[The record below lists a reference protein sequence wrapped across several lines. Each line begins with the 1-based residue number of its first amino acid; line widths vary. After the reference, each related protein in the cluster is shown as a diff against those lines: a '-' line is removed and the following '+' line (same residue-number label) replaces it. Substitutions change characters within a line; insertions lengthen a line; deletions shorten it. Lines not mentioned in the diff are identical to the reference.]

1 VFETAPSVARLG
13 DVTKTYGRGPGAVH
27 ALQGVS
33 LEFTPH
39 TFTAIMGPSGSGKST
54 LLQVA
59 AGLEP
64 PTSGAVKL
72 AGRDLAGM
80 DETALTELRREHVG
94 FVFQSFNLLPTL
106 TVAQNVELPLRLAG
120 RRAGRGQVQA
130 IVERVGLGGRIRHRP
145 FELSGGERQR
155 VAIARALISAPA
167 VTFAD
172 EPTGALDTHVAAEV
186 LALLRETVREG
197 GQTVVMVT
205 HDPVAAASAERVV
218 FLADGRLV
226 DELLAPTAE
235 RVAETLTELG
245 ERVRTCPA

>member
-1 VFETAPSVARLG
+1 VLDSSAVASLG
-13 DVTKTYGRGPGAVH
+13 DVTKTYGHGPQAVH

-33 LEFTPH
+33 IDFSAH
-39 TFTAIMGPSGSGKST
+39 TFTAIMGPSGSGKSS
-54 LLQVA
+54 LLHVA

-64 PTSGAVKL
+64 PSSGRVSL
-72 AGRDLAGM
+72 AGQELTGL

-94 FVFQSFNLLPTL
+94 FVFQAFNLMPTL
-106 TVAQNVELPLRLAG
+106 TVAQNIELPLRLAG
-120 RRAGRGQVQA
+120 RRAGRGRVKE

-155 VAIARALISAPA
+155 VAIARALITSPA

-172 EPTGALDTHVAAEV
+172 EPTGALDTHVAADV
-186 LALLRETVREG
+186 LELLRESVRDA

-205 HDPVAAASAERVV
+205 HDPVAAAYAERVV
-218 FLADGRLV
+218 FLADGQLV

-235 RVAETLTELG
+235 LVAERLTELG
-245 ERVRTCPA
+245 ERVRSCGV

>member
-1 VFETAPSVARLG
+1 VLDSSSVAALG
-13 DVTKTYGRGPGAVH
+13 DVTKIYGHGPQAVH

-33 LEFTPH
+33 IGFSAH
-39 TFTAIMGPSGSGKST
+39 TFTAIMGPSGSGKSS
-54 LLQVA
+54 LLHVA

-64 PTSGAVKL
+64 PSSGHVSL
-72 AGRDLAGM
+72 AGHDLSGLS
-80 DETALTELRREHVG
+80 ETALTELRREHVG
-94 FVFQSFNLLPTL
+94 FVFQAFNLMPTL
-106 TVAQNVELPLRLAG
+106 TVAQNIELPLRLAG
-120 RRAGRGQVQA
+120 RRAGRGRVKE

-155 VAIARALISAPA
+155 VAIARALISSPA

-172 EPTGALDTHVAAEV
+172 EPTGALDTHVAADV
-186 LALLRETVREG
+186 LDLLRESVHEA

-205 HDPVAAASAERVV
+205 HDPVAAAYAERVV

-235 RVAETLTELG
+235 RVAERLTELA
-245 ERVRTCPA
+245 ERVRACGV